1 MGALATA
8 FPNNGTGPVDVIRE
22 FLRTSTVRRVADVA
36 EFNASD
42 LERFLTVYLASTDR
56 SYRLDELS
64 GAADNGT
71 TVLRD
76 VLNRVYLIN

>member
-8 FPNNGTGPVDVIRE
+8 LPTSGTGPADAIRE
-22 FLRTSTVRRVADVA
+22 FLRTATVRRVADVT
-36 EFNASD
+36 EFRATD
-42 LERFLTVYLASTDR
+42 LERFLTVYLASTDK

-76 VLNRVYLIN
+76 NLARVYLIN